1 MLFARFRR
9 ATVEDGPGARQL
21 EHEARNAHAVQ
32 LVDQALA
39 AQADLADPDD
49 RDVQLIDLC
58 LELRSAL
65 APKPVDAYI
74 IQELPR
80 LRPSVPVIPGR
91 SS

>member
-9 ATVEDGPGARQL
+9 ATVEDGPGAKQL
-21 EHEARNAHAVQ
+21 EHQARNAHAVE

-39 AQADLADPDD
+39 VQAALEEDD
-49 RDVQLIDLC
+49 RDLELVNLC

-91 SS
+91 S